1 LNEEKSAGI
10 IVFRKEKDEIFY
22 LILHYDA
29 EHWDFPKGHLETGE
43 DEIKAAVRE
52 LEEETGI
59 KEIKIIEGFREII
72 SYYFKDKNNNLIHKY
87 VMFFLAET
95 NEKKVKLSSEHKGF
109 IWLPF
114 KNAHERVT
122 YKNAEELLK
131 KADRFLK
138 NAQDLNHVTS
148 SQG

>member
-1 LNEEKSAGI
+1 MKSEKSAGI
-10 IVFRKEKDEIFY
+10 IVFRKERNEIFY
-22 LILHYDA
+22 LILHYDSG
-29 EHWDFPKGHLETGE
+29 HWDFPKGHVEKDE
-43 DEIKAAVRE
+43 DEIKAATRE

-59 KEIKIIEGFREII
+59 KEIKIIDGFREII

-95 NEKKVKLSSEHKGF
+95 SEKKVKLSFEHKGF

-131 KADRFLK
+131 KVDRFLMK
-138 NAQDLNHVTS
+138 K
-148 SQG
+148 

>member
-1 LNEEKSAGI
+1 MKDEKSAGI

-22 LILHYDA
+22 LILHYDSG
-29 EHWDFPKGHLETGE
+29 HWDFPKGHIEK
-43 DEIKAAVRE
+43 DENDIKAATRE

-59 KEIKIIEGFREII
+59 REIKIVEGFREII

-95 NEKKVKLSSEHKGF
+95 NEKKVKLSVEHKGF

-131 KADRFLK
+131 KADSFLMK
-138 NAQDLNHVTS
+138 KIHKI
-148 SQG
+148 

>member
-1 LNEEKSAGI
+1 LKQEKSAGI
-10 IVFRKEKDEIFY
+10 IVFRKEGNQLSY
-22 LILHYDA
+22 LLLHYDSG
-29 EHWDFPKGHLETGE
+29 HWDFPKGHIEKDE
-43 DEIKAAVRE
+43 DDIKAAKRE

-87 VMFFLAET
+87 VMFFIAET
-95 NEKKVKLSSEHKGF
+95 SEKKVKLSFEHKGF

-131 KADRFLK
+131 KADRFLMK
-138 NAQDLNHVTS
+138 MHKI
-148 SQG
+148 

>member
-1 LNEEKSAGI
+1 MNQEKSAGI

-22 LILHYDA
+22 LILHYDSG
-29 EHWDFPKGHLETGE
+29 HWDFPKGHAEKDE
-43 DEIKAAVRE
+43 DEIKAAIRE

-95 NEKKVKLSSEHKGF
+95 AEKKVKLSFEHKGF

-131 KADRFLK
+131 KAHRFLMEK
-138 NAQDLNHVTS
+138 IS
-148 SQG
+148 